1 MMKLKGKEVSDYKND
16 CRFRDENID
25 DFKATKLSISISDE
39 YDSEPY
45 ISELLADWS
54 REDYIRAVK
63 VADKVKEMLL
73 DINMDMIQYPN
84 DFVSKNGETFLES
97 LKKYKIWYRPDKE
110 MTENIVGSHIRI
122 NPETRAFKHMD
133 ELRKIIEAE
142 QVELTSENIGV
153 VELGKQTYREL
164 IESGRAIKW

>member
-16 CRFRDENID
+16 FRFRDENID
-25 DFKATKLSISISDE
+25 NFKATKLSISISDE
-39 YDSEPY
+39 FDSEPY

-97 LKKYKIWYRPDKE
+97 LKTYKIWYKPNKE
-110 MTENIVGSHIRI
+110 ITENIVGSHIRI
-122 NPETRAFKHMD
+122 NPETRTFKHMD
-133 ELRKIIEAE
+133 ELRKIIGAE
-142 QVELTSENIGV
+142 QVKLTSENIGV

-164 IESGRAIKW
+164 IESGRTIQW